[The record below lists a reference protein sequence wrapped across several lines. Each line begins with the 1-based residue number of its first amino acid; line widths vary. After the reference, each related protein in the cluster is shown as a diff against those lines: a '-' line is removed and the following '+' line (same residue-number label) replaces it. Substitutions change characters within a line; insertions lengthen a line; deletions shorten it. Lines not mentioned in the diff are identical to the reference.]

1 MEIGSGYSPMNLET
15 AERVGKIRKDE
26 LVFPPEAQGTRARI
40 NWLHP
45 ASRFL
50 WCQGD
55 SARFGLTTW
64 QDFTRVRNH
73 IALLVFGSKIWPKK
87 QAKQRS
93 PWQTG
98 ALSHEARPA
107 GSKQCLQNSQCG
119 SLELRGRTISQ
130 RGFLVKESRT
140 NTWRI
145 GLGSET

>member
-1 MEIGSGYSPMNLET
+1 MSLLQVWKSDFCLFPKISRLFGIPHTLLRKSASSDCGRTSVEIGSGSSAMNLEQ

-45 ASRFL
+45 ASRSL
-50 WCQGD
+50 RCQGD

-64 QDFTRVRNH
+64 QNFTRVRNH
-73 IALLVFGSKIWPKK
+73 IALLGFGSKIWAKK

-98 ALSHEARPA
+98 ALSHEA
-107 GSKQCLQNSQCG
+107 
-119 SLELRGRTISQ
+119 
-130 RGFLVKESRT
+130 
-140 NTWRI
+140 
-145 GLGSET
+145 